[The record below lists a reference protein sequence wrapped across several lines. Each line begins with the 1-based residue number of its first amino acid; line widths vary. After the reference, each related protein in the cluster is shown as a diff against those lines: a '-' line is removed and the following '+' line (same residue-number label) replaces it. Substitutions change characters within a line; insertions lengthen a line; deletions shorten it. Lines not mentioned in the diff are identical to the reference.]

1 MKLFLSL
8 LLAVSLF
15 LASTTRALAA
25 CDANVANFDAAT
37 RDMRVCVGQFDSP
50 AQLRSTTATF
60 TCVDNSNTIGQG
72 CRGTGGQFF
81 TGLAPIDYSLS
92 STPDNQIAQ
101 DSNGKYYTCF
111 TYQDVNRAVGVAN
124 VSFSGGQTCSTT
136 DTNIKPSNWNS
147 ALEGNIF
154 GQAVQG
160 IIPTPTNAASS
171 DCIINDTKGINTALG
186 CISYDATSGGFVSS
200 LLTIVI
206 GLGGGVALL
215 LILYGVFIVTSSA
228 GIPEKL
234 KSGNE
239 IITSAVAG
247 LLFIIMAIFL
257 MNLIG
262 IKILALP
269 GLQ

>member
-8 LLAVSLF
+8 LLAIPLF
-15 LASTTRALAA
+15 LSTPSLALAQQGT
-25 CDANVANFDAAT
+25 CPANN
-37 RDMRVCVGQFDSP
+37 
-50 AQLRSTTATF
+50 
-60 TCVDNSNTIGQG
+60 
-72 CRGTGGQFF
+72 
-81 TGLAPIDYSLS
+81 ID
-92 STPDNQIAQ
+92 
-101 DSNGKYYTCF
+101 
-111 TYQDVNRAVGVAN
+111 
-124 VSFSGGQTCSTT
+124 
-136 DTNIKPSNWNS
+136 
-147 ALEGNIF
+147 
-154 GQAVQG
+154 
-160 IIPTPTNAASS
+160 
-171 DCIINDTKGINTALG
+171 TALG
-186 CISYDATSGGFVSS
+186 CISTDATGGGFVNS
-200 LLTIVI
+200 LLTIII

>member
-1 MKLFLSL
+1 MKSKLFLSL
-8 LLAVSLF
+8 LLV
-15 LASTTRALAA
+15 TTFFFSSFTYIHAA
-25 CDANVANFDAAT
+25 CDAVNV
-37 RDMRVCVGQFDSP
+37 MGGGVG
-50 AQLRSTTATF
+50 
-60 TCVDNSNTIGQG
+60 
-72 CRGTGGQFF
+72 
-81 TGLAPIDYSLS
+81 
-92 STPDNQIAQ
+92 
-101 DSNGKYYTCF
+101 
-111 TYQDVNRAVGVAN
+111 NRAVACW
-124 VSFSGGQTCSTT
+124 Q
-136 DTNIKPSNWNS
+136 IKPGAFYSCDTDI
-147 ALEGNIF
+147 ECRNIIN
-154 GQAVQG
+154 G
-160 IIPTPTNAASS
+160 IAPPPGGVVPFNQNAAAPMPT
-171 DCIINDTKGINTALG
+171 CIAPDGTKGINTALG
-186 CISYDATSGGFVSS
+186 CISYDATKGGFVQS
-200 LLTIVI
+200 LLTIII

>member
-8 LLAVSLF
+8 LLAILIFLSTPSL
-15 LASTTRALAA
+15 ALAQQGS
-25 CDANVANFDAAT
+25 CPANN
-37 RDMRVCVGQFDSP
+37 
-50 AQLRSTTATF
+50 
-60 TCVDNSNTIGQG
+60 
-72 CRGTGGQFF
+72 
-81 TGLAPIDYSLS
+81 ID
-92 STPDNQIAQ
+92 
-101 DSNGKYYTCF
+101 
-111 TYQDVNRAVGVAN
+111 
-124 VSFSGGQTCSTT
+124 
-136 DTNIKPSNWNS
+136 
-147 ALEGNIF
+147 
-154 GQAVQG
+154 
-160 IIPTPTNAASS
+160 
-171 DCIINDTKGINTALG
+171 TALG
-186 CISYDATSGGFVSS
+186 CISTDATGGGFVSS
-200 LLTIVI
+200 LLAIII

-257 MNLIG
+257 TNLIG

>member
-8 LLAVSLF
+8 LLATFIFLSTPSLI
-15 LASTTRALAA
+15 LAQAVRCASSGSILCALRVNCPGDSNYSGYC
-25 CDANVANFDAAT
+25 CDNISQCYN
-37 RDMRVCVGQFDSP
+37 
-50 AQLRSTTATF
+50 TTATGPRSAPGLL
-60 TCVDNSNTIGQG
+60 CGSDN
-72 CRGTGGQFF
+72 
-81 TGLAPIDYSLS
+81 
-92 STPDNQIAQ
+92 
-101 DSNGKYYTCF
+101 
-111 TYQDVNRAVGVAN
+111 
-124 VSFSGGQTCSTT
+124 
-136 DTNIKPSNWNS
+136 
-147 ALEGNIF
+147 
-154 GQAVQG
+154 
-160 IIPTPTNAASS
+160 
-171 DCIINDTKGINTALG
+171 KGINTALG
-186 CISYDATSGGFVSS
+186 CISFEAEGGGFVSS
-200 LLTIVI
+200 LLTIII